1 MSRFD
6 TAPTFSEGQVL
17 SATAHLNA
25 LQALVQGLAD
35 AYLGQALPFGG
46 SHPMGGA
53 TRTYSLLWTGYIRH
67 KCDALDFRV
76 VITAGSDPVYVKVNA
91 VTVAT
96 LSGAGTHIGAEVDL
110 GGLGLTVDQFYP
122 VTVETDAGSDAVFY
136 VELLSEHATL
146 TLPAL
151 AAFADDATPTAAE
164 WQDLSTYADALAA
177 GLTHPLALVT
187 QGKVKLD
194 GAIDGL
200 SGGGYPFWGMLNHR
214 ARWLTYRLTLAAP
227 FFGAN
232 WDGTEGSNTGAR
244 WTRARLY
251 IAGALVA
258 TWVVGKADIDP
269 ADCLYHKYYN
279 DFTDGVGADHTFDS
293 ATDGE
298 IDLDASAPALVV
310 GTDYAVYLHVDD
322 STYWDTTASANLLLL
337 YATPATAAT
346 LAGWTAF
353 ANWTHGLY
361 VYGSTSG
368 PRADTLKANLEA
380 LGALLTYHNYP
391 ARACVDDSGDGGN
404 ARLYGVRGRRW
415 LHHKQRT
422 EDAAPVLHYTYNG
435 EDKDVTLNDSYTVW
449 QAHDLD
455 SVPGLFV
462 GTAYY
467 VDGALYALEDSVA

>member
-17 SATAHLNA
+17 SASAHLNA

-46 SHPMGGA
+46 VYPMGGD

-67 KCDALDFRV
+67 KYDALDFRV

-91 VTVAT
+91 LTVAT
-96 LSGAGTHIGAEVDL
+96 LSGAGTHIGAAVGLD
-110 GGLGLTVDQFYP
+110 GLGLTVDQFYP
-122 VTVETDAGSDAVFY
+122 VTVETDTGSDAVFY

-151 AAFADDATPTAAE
+151 AAFADDATPSAAE
-164 WQDLSTYADALAA
+164 WQDLSTYAEALAA

-187 QGKVKLD
+187 QNKVKLD
-194 GAIDGL
+194 GAIDGPTA
-200 SGGGYPFWGMLNHR
+200 GGGYPFRGTLNHR
-214 ARWLTYRLTLAAP
+214 ARWLAYRLALVEP
-227 FFGAN
+227 FWRAN
-232 WDGTEGSNTGAR
+232 WDGNEGSNTGAR

-251 IAGALVA
+251 IGATLVA
-258 TWVVGKADIDP
+258 TWVVGREDVEP
-269 ADCLYHKYYN
+269 GDCLYHKYYSA
-279 DFTDGVGADHTFDS
+279 GQGAEHIFDS

-298 IDLDASAPALVV
+298 IDLDASAPGLTIGA
-310 GTDYAVYLHVDD
+310 DYGLYLHVDD
-322 STYWDTTASANLLLL
+322 STYWDVTASANLLLL

-346 LAGWTAF
+346 LAGWEAF
-353 ANWTHGLY
+353 VNWTHGLY
-361 VYGSTSG
+361 VYGSSSG
-368 PRADTLKANLEA
+368 PRAGTLKANLET
-380 LGALLTYHNYP
+380 LGAVETYHNYP
-391 ARACVDDSGDGGN
+391 ARACIDDSGDGGN

-435 EDKDVTLNDSYTVW
+435 EEKDVTLNDSYTAW

-455 SVPGLFV
+455 SAPGLFV